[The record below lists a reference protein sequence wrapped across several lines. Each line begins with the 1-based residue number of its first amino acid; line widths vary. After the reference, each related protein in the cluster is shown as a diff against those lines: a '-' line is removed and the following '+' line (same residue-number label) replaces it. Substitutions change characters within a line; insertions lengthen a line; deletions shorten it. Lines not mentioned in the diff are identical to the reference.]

1 MTIQGELALAK
12 AYEEEEKVNP
22 FFQEKCDYH
31 SILMNKYFFD
41 KGWNFKNCYIDDYPQ
56 LLNDANLI
64 KYKEEVQK
72 IFDKI
77 GKMMERKFP
86 K

>member
-41 KGWNFKNCYIDDYPQ
+41 KGWNFKNCYID
-56 LLNDANLI
+56 ANLI

-77 GKMMERKFP
+77 GKMMDRKFP